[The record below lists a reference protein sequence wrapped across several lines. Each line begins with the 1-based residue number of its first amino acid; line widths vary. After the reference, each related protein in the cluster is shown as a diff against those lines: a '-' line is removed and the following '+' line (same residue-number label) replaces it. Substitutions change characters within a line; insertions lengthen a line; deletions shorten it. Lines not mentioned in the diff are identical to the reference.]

1 MDEFLK
7 WIGLIPVVTAP
18 TFAIWWA
25 WGVAHGGVR
34 NSVLFPIGVIIATI
48 LLTLYQEHTRSR
60 KS

>member
-34 NSVLFPIGVIIATI
+34 NSVLFPIGVIIA
-48 LLTLYQEHTRSR
+48 SF
-60 KS
+60 